1 MADVPLTDTD
11 VWTASPQGPGPSH
24 PLTNTI
30 WRSFYDQINDRVRW
44 TFNRLASRLLGTF
57 KLIEAV
63 DAGTDIITITGHG
76 LSNGD
81 IVRVESVGGA
91 VPGGLSATS
100 AYYVAV
106 QDADNIKVKNTAG
119 AGIAINITSSGT
131 GTLYLYLVPD
141 TFGSLVAGSSPVV
154 GTYTMPKAFSL
165 TELLAYVAST
175 LGTTFTGAVLMVG
188 DEARVVKRTPGA
200 LPDSDS
206 TLDVSTDT
214 WYQTTPTAQR
224 DHEVLDA
231 SGTIPVEN
239 DEVEVR
245 RGAAGAF
252 AVILHREGQAAAICT
267 LPASTCCSARLKYK
281 GAVWTLLSYSG
292 AVVPGADAG

>member
-30 WRSFYDQINDRVRW
+30 WRSFYDQINNRVRW
-44 TFNRLASRLLGTF
+44 VRNRLTDSVLGSYQA
-57 KLIEAV
+57 IEAV
-63 DAGTDIITITGHG
+63 DPGTDIITITGHG
-76 LSNGD
+76 RSNGD
-81 IVRVESVGGA
+81 VVRVESQGGT
-91 VPGGLSATS
+91 VPAGLAAKT

-106 QDADNIKVKNTAG
+106 QDADNIKLKNTAG
-119 AGIAINITSSGT
+119 AGLAINITGAGSGD
-131 GTLYLYLVPD
+131 LYLVLVPD
-141 TFGSLVAGSSPVV
+141 SFGALVSQAASTV

-165 TELLAYVAST
+165 KDLLAYVAST

-188 DEARVVKRTPGA
+188 TSARVVKRTPGA

-214 WYQTTPTAQR
+214 WYQATPTAQR

-231 SGTIPVEN
+231 SGTVPVEN

-252 AVILHREGQAAAICT
+252 AIILHREGQAGAICT
-267 LPASTCCSARLKYK
+267 LPASTCCSARLKYR